1 LNVLLLDGLVRVG
14 PVSVKKSRMSTDQP
28 WIVPCELQLE
38 GGRARLVPLEPGHA
52 ADLFET
58 SRDPAVWQYATE
70 NPSTVDEMRS
80 LIDAARSASP
90 GEVAFAIID
99 TACGRAVGSTRY
111 IEILPRHKALEI
123 GWTWIGTEW
132 QRTSINTEC
141 KYLLLRH
148 AFEVC
153 GAGRVQLKA
162 DLRNTRSL
170 AAIERIGAVR
180 EGVLRRH
187 RVLADGFV
195 RDSVYYSIVADEWP
209 AARERLE
216 YLLRGPSGGSHR

>member
-1 LNVLLLDGLVRVG
+1 M
-14 PVSVKKSRMSTDQP
+14 SVTSP
-28 WIVPCELQLE
+28 WIAPCELQIP
-38 GGRARLVPLEPGHA
+38 GGRARLVPLERSHA

-58 SRDPAVWQYATE
+58 SRDPEVWRYAAE
-70 NPSTVDEMRS
+70 NPSTVDGMRS
-80 LIDAARSASP
+80 LIEAALAANP

-99 TACGRAVGSTRY
+99 TSCGRAVGSTRFM
-111 IEILPRHKALEI
+111 EILPRHRALEI
-123 GWTWIGTEW
+123 GWTWIGAAW

-162 DLRNTRSL
+162 DARNTRSL
-170 AAIERIGAVR
+170 AAIERLGAVR

-187 RVLADGFV
+187 RVIADGFV
-195 RDSVYYSIVADEWP
+195 RDSVYYSVVADEWP
-209 AARERLE
+209 SVRSRLE
-216 YLLRGPSGGSHR
+216 RRLQRAGER